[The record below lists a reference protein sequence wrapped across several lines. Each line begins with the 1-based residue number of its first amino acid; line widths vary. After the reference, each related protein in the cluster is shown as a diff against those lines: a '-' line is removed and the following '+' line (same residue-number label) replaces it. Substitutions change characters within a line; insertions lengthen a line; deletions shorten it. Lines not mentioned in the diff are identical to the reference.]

1 MMNAHGATAVC
12 DFFFDPNNSQLI
24 IDLNVFIDERRALIL
39 LVGFHLTHLR
49 VLGCCDKSNFKNWA
63 T

>member
-24 IDLNVFIDERRALIL
+24 IDLNVFIDERAYFAGGVPSHPPPCSWL
-39 LVGFHLTHLR
+39 L
-49 VLGCCDKSNFKNWA
+49 
-63 T
+63 